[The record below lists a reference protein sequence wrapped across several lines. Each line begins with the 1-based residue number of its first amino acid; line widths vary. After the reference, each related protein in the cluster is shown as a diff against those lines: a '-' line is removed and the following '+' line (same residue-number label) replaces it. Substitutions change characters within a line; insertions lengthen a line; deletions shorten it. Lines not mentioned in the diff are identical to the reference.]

1 MNETG
6 RSEDTAL
13 DKQTRPHMDVSIRA
27 KQFLPF
33 DALNGFREALA
44 EKEQCPVFKKDL
56 SDDQKEWL
64 DRILRQIR
72 KTDMIEVE
80 YFHSGEY
87 LHISGTVSQIDKQK
101 KVLKIGATEI
111 PFENISGLEY
121 DL

>member
-1 MNETG
+1 M
-6 RSEDTAL
+6 

-33 DALNGFREALA
+33 DALKGFREALA
-44 EKEQCPVFKKDL
+44 EKEQCPVFKKEL

-64 DRILRQIR
+64 DQILRQIR
-72 KTDMIEVE
+72 KTDTIEAE

-101 KVLKIGATEI
+101 KVLKIGETEI
-111 PFENISGLEY
+111 PFEDISDLEY

>member
-64 DRILRQIR
+64 DR
-72 KTDMIEVE
+72 E
-80 YFHSGEY
+80 
-87 LHISGTVSQIDKQK
+87 GTQ
-101 KVLKIGATEI
+101 
-111 PFENISGLEY
+111 
-121 DL
+121 

>member
-13 DKQTRPHMDVSIRA
+13 DKQTRHGISIRA

-80 YFHSGEY
+80 YFHSM
-87 LHISGTVSQIDKQK
+87 
-101 KVLKIGATEI
+101 A
-111 PFENISGLEY
+111 
-121 DL
+121 

>member
-13 DKQTRPHMDVSIRA
+13 DKQTRPHMDVSI
-27 KQFLPF
+27 
-33 DALNGFREALA
+33 REALA

-101 KVLKIGATEI
+101 KVLKIGETEI

>member
-44 EKEQCPVFKKDL
+44 EKEQCPVFKKEL

-64 DRILRQIR
+64 DRILSQIR
-72 KTDMIEVE
+72 KRYMIEAE

-87 LHISGTVSQIDKQK
+87 LHMSGTVSQIDKQK
-101 KVLKIGATEI
+101 KVLKIGETEI
-111 PFENISGLEY
+111 PFENISDLEY

>member
-33 DALNGFREALA
+33 DSLNGFREALA

-101 KVLKIGATEI
+101 KVLKIGETEI